1 MKIDSQVMSITF
13 AAGPEFGIGLELIA
27 LVNAFGLELFL
38 LSITASMWSHWY
50 FIRSKLEKLDSYF
63 LFSPPKDILK
73 YPALIARA
81 IPGSMGLLVVV
92 LGITTVSI

>member
-1 MKIDSQVMSITF
+1 MSITF
-13 AAGPEFGIGLELIA
+13 AAGPEFRIGLELIA

-50 FIRSKLEKLDSYF
+50 FIRSKLEKLDPYF
-63 LFSPPKDILK
+63 FFSPPKDILK
-73 YPALIARA
+73 CPALIAHA
-81 IPGSMGLLVVV
+81 VPGSMGLLVVV